1 MPSTS
6 QTPTIANMFSM
17 ILAAMSFESHAEKLL
32 RKLRKAE
39 TWARKQPKFKVKPQ
53 PKNIVQTYE
62 ANNLLYIRYR
72 ATIIDKGEGK
82 KKIGPG
88 NRPKNF
94 PAIVKQI
101 KYNDTSGKY
110 YSLLMGKEY
119 QPNRFVLLIDID
131 NKEEKGTIN
140 GIEFMNLLNLDQY
153 QAPKQSTPSGGFH
166 FLFYFDEKQKQLI
179 KSSGTTMQY
188 EGKVYNVDFKFT
200 NQLCNCAPSK
210 IDNYGEYTWLNP
222 EKLGDIPKL
231 PEKLFALISNKPAPL
246 KKILGNP
253 LGSPNCTNPV
263 IDAIPAN
270 TLSPEEPVDVKN
282 VDQDDI
288 RQLCECLSKARLNNR
303 QDWINLGL
311 CLKRIGPPAVF
322 GIK

>member
-1 MPSTS
+1 MPSTTS
-6 QTPTIANMFSM
+6 QTPSIANMFSM
-17 ILAAMSFESHAEKLL
+17 IVESMSFENHTEKLL

-39 TWARKQPKFKVKPQ
+39 TWVRKQPKLKVKPQ

-88 NRPKNF
+88 SRPKNF
-94 PAIVKQI
+94 PQIVKQI

-153 QAPKQSTPSGGFH
+153 NAPKQSTPSGGFH
-166 FLFYFDEKQKQLI
+166 FLFYVDEAQKKLI
-179 KSSGTTMQY
+179 KSGGNTMQY
-188 EGKVYNVDFKFT
+188 EGKVYNVDFKFS
-200 NQLCNCAPSK
+200 NSLCNCAPQQ
-210 IDNYGEYTWLNP
+210 N
-222 EKLGDIPKL
+222 
-231 PEKLFALISNKPAPL
+231 
-246 KKILGNP
+246 
-253 LGSPNCTNPV
+253 
-263 IDAIPAN
+263 
-270 TLSPEEPVDVKN
+270 
-282 VDQDDI
+282 
-288 RQLCECLSKARLNNR
+288 RQLR
-303 QDWINLGL
+303 
-311 CLKRIGPPAVF
+311 
-322 GIK
+322 